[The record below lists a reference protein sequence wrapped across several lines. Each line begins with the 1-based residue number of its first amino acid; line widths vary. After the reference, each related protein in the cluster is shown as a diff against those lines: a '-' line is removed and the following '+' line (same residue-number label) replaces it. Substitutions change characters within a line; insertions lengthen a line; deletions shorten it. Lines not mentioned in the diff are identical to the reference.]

1 MFYAIK
7 TNRSIRPLF
16 FAALALLFS
25 FFVLSK
31 QAAAY
36 EDPAACSKSFEFET
50 GLIPSNWRQL
60 GGFVYN
66 NSPAE
71 FIGWFFTLALGIAG
85 FLALI
90 MIVVA
95 GIEYTA
101 SAGNSGSQTRAKERI
116 QNALLGLGL
125 LIASFVILNTI
136 NTSLTNIKNPTL
148 LAKPIGTSA
157 QTCTCT
163 TQGTPIPGKTTCA
176 SATYCAITQNCTYK
190 QFYCNP
196 GDNCS
201 KTAQNGWYTQIYCCS
216 FSAPP
221 TSGGGFGGGGSG
233 GTSCTTTA
241 TVYGCRQNPC
251 KSGETCTPGGPG
263 GTPLTCCLGG
273 TCTDF
278 TPAANYS
285 CSPTINGDCNVGET
299 CSFGGTGT
307 TQCCS
312 TGGGGAGGGF

>member
-25 FFVLSK
+25 FFVISK

-71 FIGWFFTLALGIAG
+71 FIGWFFTLALGVAG

-148 LAKPIGTSA
+148 SAKPIGISA
-157 QTCTCT
+157 QTCTCNPST
-163 TQGTPIPGKTTCA
+163 SLPYVSGKATC
-176 SATYCAITQNCTYK
+176 SIRGDICSSGQNCTYK
-190 QFYCNP
+190 TVFDGPKGSESLRTNF
-196 GDNCS
+196 
-201 KTAQNGWYTQIYCCS
+201 YCCS
-216 FSAPP
+216 FSDPP

-251 KSGETCTPGGPG
+251 KSGEACTPGGPG

-285 CSPTINGDCNVGET
+285 FSPTINGDCNVGET